1 LPNGKHLAIAIM
13 VCNSKADEATR
24 EAVIAK
30 IAKAAWDY
38 YGK

>member
-1 LPNGKHLAIAIM
+1 M
-13 VCNSKADEATR
+13 VCNSKAGEGERDE
-24 EAVIAK
+24 VIAR